1 MKQSFFNRR
10 SLLILMVLAFSLS
23 FIWMGTRRAL
33 ENNRNDV
40 KKWLP
45 DGFQETLDHAWFESH
60 FPHEQFI
67 LASWD
72 NCKLGDP
79 SLEMMTSKMKLLTKQ
94 PLVKGQ
100 PVFFKNVITADQLA
114 DEFQASSKRLDHQD
128 IIDRLQGSLVGPD
141 GKHTC
146 LVVNLNDSYHGMEL
160 AAALE
165 AVRRTASEEC
175 GIPPEN
181 LHLGGPP
188 VDNAAIDYEGKRTL
202 IKLAGWSAVIGLGL
216 SWLCFRSVRLTSM
229 IFSCAILAAG
239 IGLSIVYFTGGM
251 VDAIL
256 LSMPSLVYVLAMS
269 GAIHIVN
276 YYHDAVRESG
286 LEGAPEKC
294 ISHAWVPCLIAAITT
309 GLGLISLC
317 YSSLIPIRNFGLYS
331 ALGVLATLTLLFLV
345 LPACL
350 HFWPSRKLAA
360 DMGHAP
366 GNTPGSGVSQNVALQ
381 SGPPSGEGVEDSLFI
396 RGWRVI
402 GGYVIKHNTLV
413 SVTCLA
419 AMVFFAVGATRIDTS
434 ISLMKLFSPGTRIL
448 ADYAWLEE
456 HLGPLVPVE
465 VVIRFKDKECN
476 LDFAQRMRIA
486 RDIEEGVE
494 FELEEVG
501 KALSAA
507 TFAPSPGQTRFKRGP
522 IQRARDRTYGKLVGK
537 HREQLKEFLSVDEE
551 KGEELWR
558 ISARVDAL
566 GDIDYGSFVDNL
578 HKVVDPILD
587 EYRAA
592 GYEGIS
598 VTYTGLVPLIYKAQ
612 TELLTGLFRSL
623 ELAFVLI
630 AIVMML
636 VLRSV
641 SAGMLSMIPN
651 LFPVVIIFGAMGWMG
666 ILVDVGTM
674 MTASVAL
681 GVAVDDTVHYLRWF
695 RIGLDHGYDRKGAAM
710 EAYERCATA
719 MSQTTLIAGLGLS
732 VFALSTFTPTQR
744 FGYMML
750 ALLLAALFGDLIFLP
765 ALLSGPLGRFFD
777 KGGKKRRHAS
787 LPPTGKASSDPPS
800 HGRKHTAPERPHFA
814 TEAKG
819 GEDRKGDDYPDDP
832 PITLSIRP
840 EDMPQSR
847 L

>member
-33 ENNRNDV
+33 QNNRNDV

-79 SLEMMTSKMKLLTKQ
+79 SLEMMASKMKLLTKQ
-94 PLVKGQ
+94 PFAKGQ
-100 PVFFKNVITADQLA
+100 PVFFKNVLTADQLA
-114 DEFQASSKRLDHQD
+114 DEIQSSFKSLDHEE
-128 IIDRLQGSLVGPD
+128 IIDRLRGSLVGPD

-146 LVVNLNDSYHGMEL
+146 LVVTLNDSYHGMEL
-160 AAALE
+160 AGALE
-165 AVRRTASEEC
+165 AVRRTASDEC
-175 GIPPEN
+175 GIPVAN

-202 IKLAGWSAVIGLGL
+202 IRLAGWSAVIGLGL
-216 SWLCFRSVRLTSM
+216 SWLCFRSIRLTSM

-239 IGLSIVYFTGGM
+239 TGLAIVYFTGGM

-269 GAIHIVN
+269 GAIHIIN
-276 YYHDAVRESG
+276 YYHDAVRENG
-286 LEGAPEKC
+286 LAGAPEKC
-294 ISHAWVPCLIAAITT
+294 ISHAWVPCLIASITT

-331 ALGVLATLTLLFLV
+331 ALGVLATLPLLFLV

-360 DMGHAP
+360 DMGHSP
-366 GNTPGSGVSQNVALQ
+366 KNVSEN
-381 SGPPSGEGVEDSLFI
+381 GPSRTDPSSGEDVEDSLFLK
-396 RGWRVI
+396 GWRVI
-402 GGYVIKHNTLV
+402 GGYVIRHNTLV

-465 VVIRFKDKECN
+465 VVIRFDDEKCK

-494 FELEEVG
+494 VELEEVG
-501 KALSAA
+501 EALSAA
-507 TFAPSPGQTRFKRGP
+507 TFAPLPGQTTFKRGR

-537 HREQLKEFLSVDEE
+537 NREQLKDYLSIDEE

-587 EYRAA
+587 GYRDA
-592 GYEGIS
+592 GYKGIS

-612 TELLTGLFRSL
+612 TELLTGLFKSL

-630 AIVMML
+630 AVVMML
-636 VLRSV
+636 VLRSF
-641 SAGMLSMIPN
+641 SAGLLSMIPN
-651 LFPVVIIFGAMGWMG
+651 LFPVVVIFGAMGWMG

-695 RIGLDHGYDRKGAAM
+695 RMGLDHGYDRKGAAM

-750 ALLLAALFGDLIFLP
+750 ALLLAAVFGDLIFLP

-777 KGGKKRRHAS
+777 KGGKKRHHDS
-787 LPPTGKASSDPPS
+787 LPPMGKAVTEPPS
-800 HGRKHTAPERPHFA
+800 HGRKHTAPERPHFT

-819 GEDRKGDDYPDDP
+819 GGDLGDDYSADP

-840 EDMPQSR
+840 DDIPQSR

>member
-1 MKQSFFNRR
+1 
-10 SLLILMVLAFSLS
+10 MVLAFSLS
-23 FIWMGTRRAL
+23 FIWMGTRHAL
-33 ENNRNDV
+33 QNNRNDV

-45 DGFQETLDHAWFESH
+45 DGFQETLDHAWFEGH

-79 SLEMMTSKMKLLTKQ
+79 SLEMMARKMELLTKK
-94 PLVKGQ
+94 PFAKGQ
-100 PVFFKNVITADQLA
+100 PVFFKNVLTAEQLV
-114 DEFQASSKRLDHQD
+114 DEIQSSFKRIDEEE
-128 IIDRLQGSLVGPD
+128 IIDRLRGSLVGPD

-146 LVVNLNDSYHGMEL
+146 LVVTLNDSYHGQDL
-160 AAALE
+160 ANAID

-175 GIPPEN
+175 GIPATS

-202 IKLAGWSAVIGLGL
+202 IRLAGWSAVIGLGI

-269 GAIHIVN
+269 GAIHIIN

-286 LEGAPEKC
+286 LEGAPEKGL
-294 ISHAWVPCLIAAITT
+294 SHAWVPCLIAAITT
-309 GLGLISLC
+309 ALGLISLC
-317 YSSLIPIRNFGLYS
+317 YSNLIPIRNFGLYS
-331 ALGVLATLTLLFLV
+331 ALGVMATLVLLFLV

-360 DMGHAP
+360 DMGHLP
-366 GNTPGSGVSQNVALQ
+366 DGNHSPA
-381 SGPPSGEGVEDSLFI
+381 GVEVSVFLK
-396 RGWRVI
+396 GWRLI
-402 GGYVIKHNTLV
+402 GGYVIRHNALV
-413 SVTCLA
+413 SIACLA
-419 AMVFFAVGATRIDTS
+419 AMAFFAAGVYRINTT
-434 ISLMKLFSPGTRIL
+434 ISLMKLFSPEARIL

-456 HLGPLVPVE
+456 HLGPLVPME
-465 VVIRFKDKECN
+465 VVVRFDDKKCK
-476 LDFAQRMRIA
+476 LDFAQRMRVA
-486 RDIEEGVE
+486 RDIEEAVE
-494 FELEEVG
+494 FELDEVG
-501 KALSAA
+501 EAISAA
-507 TFAPSPGQTRFKRGP
+507 TFAPSPGETVFERGR
-522 IQRARDRTYGKLVGK
+522 IQRATDRTYGKLVGK
-537 HREQLKEFLSVDEE
+537 NRERLREYLSVDEE

-558 ISARVDAL
+558 ISARVMAL
-566 GDIDYGSFVDNL
+566 GDIDYGAFVDHL
-578 HKVVDPILD
+578 QAVVKPVLD
-587 EYRAA
+587 EYRDA
-592 GYEGIS
+592 GVEGID

-612 TELLTGLFRSL
+612 SELLTGLFQSL

-630 AIVMML
+630 AVVMML
-636 VLRSV
+636 VLRSF
-641 SAGMLSMIPN
+641 SAGLLSMIPN
-651 LFPVVIIFGAMGWMG
+651 LFPVVLIFGAMGWIG

-681 GVAVDDTVHYLRWF
+681 GVAVDDTIHYLRWF
-695 RIGLDHGYDRKGAAM
+695 RIGLDHGLDRKGAAM

-750 ALLLAALFGDLIFLP
+750 ALLFAALFGDLIFLP
-765 ALLSGPLGRFFD
+765 AILSGPLGRFFD
-777 KGGKKRRHAS
+777 KGVKKQEPGS
-787 LPPTGKASSDPPS
+787 LPPTEKTDGPPKKPQ
-800 HGRKHTAPERPHFA
+800 KHTAPERPHFTA
-814 TEAKG
+814 GMKSG
-819 GEDRKGDDYPDDP
+819 GEPGGDGYPGEP
-832 PITLSIRP
+832 PAALSLH
-840 EDMPQSR
+840 EQMP
-847 L
+847 